1 MDDPD
6 LDPKILQLAVN
17 DINKINKVL
26 GGFKFTLKEVRKV
39 AAQFPDEKLVI
50 CDAGCGDGEMLR
62 YLNNHIKDERITFLG
77 VDFSANSIQKAREL
91 SEGLNRVRFR
101 ESDILKDQYLKCDI
115 LISSLTLHH
124 FSDGEIVYLL
134 KKFKEIATKYI
145 IINDLHRHRVAY
157 TFFRLFSPIFIRNK
171 ISRQDGLISIASGF
185 KQACFKKYAL
195 AAGIKNDLLKWK
207 WSFRYLWIIPTYER
221 QNHAGHHSL
230 T

>member
-17 DINKINKVL
+17 DINKINTVL
-26 GGFKFTLKEVRKV
+26 GGFKFTLYEVRKV
-39 AAQFPDEKLVI
+39 IAQFPDEELVI

-62 YLNNHIKDERITFLG
+62 YLNKHIKDDHVSFLG
-77 VDFSANSIQKAREL
+77 VDFSANSIQKAREM

-101 ESDILKDQYLKCDI
+101 ESDILKDQNLKCDI
-115 LISSLTLHH
+115 LISSLTMHH
-124 FSDGEIVYLL
+124 FSDEEIVDLL
-134 KKFKEIATKYI
+134 KKFKKIATKYI

-171 ISRQDGLISIASGF
+171 ISRHDGLISIASGF
-185 KQACFKKYAL
+185 KKSCFKKYAL
-195 AAGIKNDLLKWK
+195 ATGIKNDLLKWK

-221 QNHAGHHSL
+221 
-230 T
+230 